1 MPALLDRLVGQLQRK
16 GHSKGS
22 AFAIATAGL
31 QKSGNLK
38 KGTNKATA
46 KGKRRG
52 AMTPGQRAKDRAA
65 KTSGGKPGDY
75 SYNAKTNRAT
85 KKRLLNG

>member
-22 AFAIATAGL
+22 AYAIATAGL
-31 QKSGNLK
+31 QKSGNLR
-38 KGTNKATA
+38 KGTNTATV
-46 KGKRRG
+46 KGKQRG

-65 KTSGGKPGDY
+65 RTSGGKPSDY
-75 SYNAKTNRAT
+75 SYNAKTNRA